1 MYIFK
6 YFGYYIQLINMALSK
21 NMTIAIA
28 AVVVVIIVAAA
39 AAVVLSD
46 NGGNPSDEGPSGYE
60 DGSVT
65 VTTFTD
71 YNGNTATLTFDS
83 VPDRVVVGCNT
94 ALNLLLYLG
103 LGDNIVGIYYNEEE
117 VWDEVADE
125 YAEVVERLGE
135 VDASGARNLS
145 QNISTDVLLSWEPD
159 LVIGWVSWNDEGL
172 GSVDFFKD
180 NGCNV
185 MSFNSMTDSSYRN
198 LESMKTDYDNIG
210 KIFNVSDKTTALYN
224 QIIDTVD
231 SITTDLEGQDT
242 IYYAL
247 VDGAV
252 DVDEG
257 TIWVYSDTNFIA
269 SVLNQIGLT
278 NAFPAG
284 GTISLASVYE
294 AIGTTNIDLLIFIA
308 YDNVNLEGSVA
319 SWLADPDLSQCEAV
333 QNGDYIEMKL
343 SCSYGTSPEL
353 LDVLEYVENY
363 VLEMNA

>member
-1 MYIFK
+1 
-6 YFGYYIQLINMALSK
+6 MALSK
-21 NMTIAIA
+21 NTTIGIA
-28 AVVVVIIVAAA
+28 VVVVVIIVAAA
-39 AAVVLSD
+39 AAVVLSG
-46 NGGNPSDEGPSGYE
+46 NGSSDDGSSEYE
-60 DGSVT
+60 DGAVT
-65 VTTFTD
+65 ITTFTD
-71 YNGNTATLTFDS
+71 YNGNTAQLTFDS
-83 VPDRVVVGCNT
+83 VPERVVVGCNT

-125 YAEVVERLGE
+125 YSKVVERLGE
-135 VDASGARNLS
+135 VDASGSRNLS

-172 GSVDFFKD
+172 GSVDFFRD

-224 QIIDTVD
+224 QIVDTVD
-231 SITTDLEGQDT
+231 TITADLEGQDT

-252 DVDEG
+252 DIEEG

-269 SVLNQIGLT
+269 GILNQIGLT
-278 NAFPAG
+278 NAFPSG

-308 YDNVNLEGSVA
+308 YDNVNLEDSVS
-319 SWLADPDLSQCEAV
+319 SWLSDPDLSGCEAIR
-333 QNGDYIEMKL
+333 NGDYIEMKL

-353 LDVLEYVENY
+353 LDVLQYVENY